1 MGYFDERRER
11 AVKAAEK
18 KAEKRNS
25 ENIARTFLAM
35 GKLTV
40 EEFASGTG
48 LTLKRVQRLAGTL

>member
-40 EEFASGTG
+40 EEIASGTG
-48 LTLKRVQRLAGTL
+48 LTLKRVQRLAETL